1 MIIHRWILSLTTLL
15 LVGTWQCGPRT
26 LETSDARWRA
36 TYRERA
42 GQVTERD
49 LVLRLPRALARH
61 GFLIENTEVR
71 YRNFHIETQWR
82 YREPFPDEAER
93 GAVEARTRIRLR
105 AVWVGLAY
113 ELHFEAENAILT
125 PGGEWVSEATTRMFE
140 DFARDILNTIRHE
153 VTGGIRVH

>member
-1 MIIHRWILSLTTLL
+1 
-15 LVGTWQCGPRT
+15 
-26 LETSDARWRA
+26 RA
-36 TYRERA
+36 H
-42 GQVTERD
+42 
-49 LVLRLPRALARH
+49 ARH
-61 GFLIENTEVR
+61 RVVIQDPEAR
-71 YRNFHIETQWR
+71 YRTIHLEAQWR
-82 YREPFPDEAER
+82 YRQPFPDEAER

-113 ELHFEAENAILT
+113 DLHFEAENSIRT